1 MAVVLV
7 WNKRGG
13 MIGERDVKDSLI
25 PPTTSKTQPTTR
37 REIVTAECPVGE
49 VSLTRYRFCNIRISQ
64 LVSLSLNPMSKQ
76 TTPDTMKNRPR
87 KSNSCR
93 CCFNVF
99 PWWGFRFKK
108 KKSIAAATPPVGLV
122 GELTNES
129 RNNQSGSQIA
139 QIDEKAPKRR
149 S

>member
-1 MAVVLV
+1 MPVVLV

-13 MIGERDVKDSLI
+13 TIGERDVKHSLI

-37 REIVTAECPVGE
+37 REIVTAECPVDE
-49 VSLTRYRFCNIRISQ
+49 VSLTRYKFCTIRISQ

-76 TTPDTMKNRPR
+76 TTPDTMKIRPR
-87 KSNSCR
+87 KSNSWR

-108 KKSIAAATPPVGLV
+108 KKSMAAAMPPVGLV
-122 GELTNES
+122 GESTDES
-129 RNNQSGSQIA
+129 RNSQSDSQIA
-139 QIDEKAPKRR
+139 QIDEKAPKWR